1 MEITIPEKVLFETEI
16 YEIDDNLRVKEG
28 KVKITENRVLVR
40 SNGNLKLL
48 YISGVQMLEIRKG
61 ERWGH
66 FLAGCIFLVSSV
78 IMYLFG
84 VEYGIRTFTSAL
96 FFFIF
101 PTIFLSL
108 ALILIYWWFV
118 TRSYL
123 LEISTD
129 FGRKVKIR
137 SKCRED
143 LIEIANALEL
153 VKMGAVRR
161 LQVGREKWSERSFV

>member
-1 MEITIPEKVLFETEI
+1 MEVSIPEKVLFETEI
-16 YEIDDNLRVKEG
+16 YEIDDNL
-28 KVKITENRVLVR
+28 KVKNGQVKVTENRIIVK

-48 YISGVQMLEIRKG
+48 YVSGVKMLEIKKE

-66 FLAGCIFLVSSV
+66 LLAGAIFLASSG

-84 VEYGIRTFTSAL
+84 VEYGIKSFSSAL
-96 FFFIF
+96 FFFIL
-101 PTIFLSL
+101 PTVFLSL
-108 ALILIYWWFV
+108 ALMLLYWWFV

-123 LEISTD
+123 LEMSTE
-129 FGRKVKIR
+129 FGGRVKIR

-143 LIEIANALEL
+143 LVEIANAVEL

-161 LQVGREKWSERSFV
+161 LQMRSEKWGERSFI